1 MWQDLFHRS
10 RLAARLAEGPWQLHL
25 DEFVA
30 FLQQRHYKPGTIR
43 RVVCASDQFARWLLS
58 QDLALSDAD
67 LASVTKYRETLGRG
81 ADGGWPNRSCGLRLA
96 VEFLTQK
103 GIVRLPANLAPS
115 VTPVAIWLGRFS
127 EYLERVVGI
136 APSTLQR
143 YRTIV
148 TRFLQ
153 NRFGT
158 AEPCWSQLSAD
169 DLSSFVQQEAS
180 NRRGFGRHVPSVAL
194 RSFLRFLVAN
204 GLLREGLTAAIP
216 SLKRYRHA
224 TLPERATA
232 EQVNAVLSCCQ
243 DGTPVGLRDHAV
255 LLLLARLGLRA
266 HEVTRLTLDDIDWR
280 TGLVLL
286 RAGKTRRERV
296 LPLPSD
302 VGDALVSYLQ
312 HGRPQVATRRIF
324 LGAQPPCRPWC
335 GASAVSQL
343 VHRRLLQAGYPAHP
357 WRGAHLFRHTVAS
370 QMVNAGATFKE
381 VADLL
386 GHASLTTTALYAKL
400 DLETLEQVAL
410 PWKGGRA

>member
-1 MWQDLFHRS
+1 MWQDLFHHS
-10 RLAARLAEGPWQLHL
+10 RLVARLAEGPWQLHL

-30 FLQQRHYKPGTIR
+30 FLQEQHYKPETIR
-43 RVVCASDQFARWLLS
+43 RVVCTSDQFARWLLS
-58 QDLALSDAD
+58 QNLALSDAN
-67 LASVTKYRETLGRG
+67 LASVTRYRETLGRS
-81 ADGGWPNRSCGLRLA
+81 ANRGWPKRRCRLRLA

-103 GIVRLPANLAPS
+103 GIVRLPADPGLP
-115 VTPVAIWLGRFS
+115 VTPVTIWLDRFS
-127 EYLERVVGI
+127 EYLERVVGT
-136 APSTLQR
+136 ALTTRQR

-148 TRFLQ
+148 ARFLQ
-153 NRFGT
+153 NRFGQT
-158 AEPCWSQLSAD
+158 EPDWSQLSAD

-194 RSFLRFLVAN
+194 RSFLRFLVTS
-204 GLLREGLTAAIP
+204 GLVRDGLTAAVP
-216 SLKRYRHA
+216 SFKQYRHA
-224 TLPERATA
+224 ALPERATV

-243 DGTPVGLRDHAV
+243 DGTSVGLRDYAV

-280 TGLVLL
+280 AGLVLL
-286 RAGKTRRERV
+286 RSGKTRRERV
-296 LPLPSD
+296 LPLPAD
-302 VGDALVSYLQ
+302 IGDALVAYLL
-312 HGRPQVATRRIF
+312 HGRPQVSTRRIF
-324 LGAQPPCRPWC
+324 LRAQPPCRPWC

-386 GHASLTTTALYAKL
+386 GHESLNTTALYAKL
-400 DLETLEQVAL
+400 DLETLQRVAL